1 MFFQPMKGNTIA
13 SGHDYDDGNKT
24 DWLAEFKAKSANNLK
39 GGNIQSYIED
49 QKLLKIL
56 TE

>member
-1 MFFQPMKGNTIA
+1 MA
-13 SGHDYDDGNKT
+13 SGRYYDDGNKT
-24 DWLAEFKAKSANNLK
+24 DWLAAFKSKSASNLK
-39 GGNIQSYIED
+39 CGNIQSYIED